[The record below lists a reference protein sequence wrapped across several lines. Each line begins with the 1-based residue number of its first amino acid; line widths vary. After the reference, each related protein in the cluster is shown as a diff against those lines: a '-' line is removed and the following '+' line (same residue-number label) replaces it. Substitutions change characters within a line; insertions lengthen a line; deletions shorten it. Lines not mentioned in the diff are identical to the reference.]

1 MCACE
6 VGFGPSEKGKTKKT
20 KSCVETRPKSK
31 RKILSALSTTF
42 GRLIE
47 RVFRATPLG
56 LKLSAKR
63 HTLIRVI
70 AFPTARFS
78 SRKP

>member
-6 VGFGPSEKGKTKKT
+6 VGFGPSEKGKTK
-20 KSCVETRPKSK
+20 SCSPKSIDEK
-31 RKILSALSTTF
+31 KNLECAFHHFRETDRAY
-42 GRLIE
+42 
-47 RVFRATPLG
+47 VFRATPLG

-63 HTLIRVI
+63 HALIRVI